1 MLNAAELE
9 KIMEELKNFSAC
21 DGHIESVLIG
31 CGTVKVS
38 FQTWDAQKLVI
49 VYNGVES
56 VRESHAVF
64 GDVAEYRQ
72 TADGEGPAVYEFF
85 DTDGDP
91 VLSIA
96 AESMKIYKAGEN
108 AEADEALFDVG
119 VEYIGGQRQ
128 REFLKN
134 LA

>member
-1 MLNAAELE
+1 
-9 KIMEELKNFSAC
+9 MEELKNFSAC

-72 TADGEGPAVYEFF
+72 TADGEGPPEYEFF
-85 DTDGDP
+85 DTDGAP
-91 VLSIA
+91 VLSLI
-96 AESMKIYKAGEN
+96 AESAKIYKVGEN
-108 AEADEALFDVG
+108 AEADEALFDAG
-119 VEYIGGQRQ
+119 TEYIGGQRQ
-128 REFLKN
+128 SEFLK
-134 LA
+134 

>member
-1 MLNAAELE
+1 ME
-9 KIMEELKNFSAC
+9 KLKNFSAC

-31 CGTVKVS
+31 CGTAKVS
-38 FQTWDAQKLVI
+38 FQTWNAQKLVI

-64 GDVAEYRQ
+64 GDIAEYRE
-72 TADGEGPAVYEFF
+72 TTNGEGPAIYEFF
-85 DTDGDP
+85 DTNGEP

-96 AESMKIYKAGEN
+96 AESMQIYKAGEN

-128 REFLKN
+128 REFLK
-134 LA
+134 

>member
-1 MLNAAELE
+1 
-9 KIMEELKNFSAC
+9 MEELKNFSAC

-64 GDVAEYRQ
+64 GDVAEYRE
-72 TADGEGPAVYEFF
+72 TTNGDGLAWHEFI
-85 DTDGDP
+85 DTDGEP

-108 AEADEALFDVG
+108 AEALLVQRFRLRRATFA
-119 VEYIGGQRQ
+119 RQ
-128 REFLKN
+128 RSETGRCG
-134 LA
+134 

>member
-1 MLNAAELE
+1 
-9 KIMEELKNFSAC
+9 MEELKNFAEA

-31 CGTVKVS
+31 CSAAKIS

-91 VLSIA
+91 VMSIA

-119 VEYIGGQRQ
+119 VEYIGGQKQ